1 MSGIAETSLKFN
13 LASEELLKS
22 IAPKLCLILDLA
34 SGLTLVVS
42 VVDYLRDQ
50 LSDRSLYSHLT

>member
-1 MSGIAETSLKFN
+1 MSGRAETLIKLN

-34 SGLTLVVS
+34 SGLPLVVS
-42 VVDYLRDQ
+42 VVDHLRHQ
-50 LSDRSLYSHLT
+50 LSYRILNSYSN